1 MEDAVR
7 VLLDKDRIIDTIN
20 QLFIATDRRDWPQVR
35 GCFADAVHFDMTSMG
50 GGSAGELT
58 PAQIATGWEEGLR
71 PIEAIH
77 HQAGNYRVD
86 VQEDQ
91 ASAFCYATASHFRST
106 RSGRNTRSF
115 VGSYDLHLLRVE
127 GRWLIDSFRF
137 NLKYIDG
144 NRDLEREA

>member
-7 VLLDKDRIIDTIN
+7 LLLDKDRIVDTIN
-20 QLFIATDRRDWPQVR
+20 QLFIATDKRDWPQVR

-50 GGSAGELT
+50 GGSPGDLT

-86 VQEDQ
+86 VQGDQ
-91 ASAFCYATASHFRST
+91 ASAFCYATASHFRVT

-127 GRWLIDSFRF
+127 GRWLIDLFRF